1 LPLVLTAAAR
11 SRRDRGLF
19 IDRSRPNIASVTI
32 LDAGSGKFIFT
43 IKIHEATI
51 NSPQNCSPT
60 RLTTSFRL
68 DAAGKPPIVVSTELE
83 WLCFGRSNR
92 FLKTP

>member
-68 DAAGKPPIVVSTELE
+68 DSTELE